1 MRSFLNAI
9 LFVSTLIATDQ
20 AGESAVIQGDNPDPA
35 MRAVIQAL
43 FAGDQQSLKKHT
55 LPHPKVSLLIA
66 QHPPTGNES
75 KRLIEEA
82 RELKFRQV
90 QDYRFK
96 GQPIQRTPSGYPPG
110 TMARFLA
117 PVRGTLTVFTVVR
130 TTEGWKVDLRWWIE
144 MIEME
149 RRDSVSKES
158 PEYVI
163 KSFLLALLRLNRN
176 EARKFVT
183 PETDINRVFAD
194 APPYA
199 EPSDQLPA
207 LTIEMPLVEAGPEE
221 SYPLPSGRIG
231 QGSDKPNEQ
240 KLLVG
245 LFGPTEMAFEV
256 VKIKNEW
263 KVVGLSYFRLLNQ

>member
-1 MRSFLNAI
+1 MRSFFSAI
-9 LFVSTLIATDQ
+9 LFASALIAAVR
-20 AGESAVIQGDNPDPA
+20 AGERTVIQTDSPESA

-43 FAGDQQSLKKHT
+43 FVGDEQNLKKHT
-55 LPHPKVSLLIA
+55 LPHPKASLLIA
-66 QHPPTGNES
+66 KHPPTGDEL
-75 KRLIEEA
+75 KQLIEET

-90 QDYRFK
+90 LGYRFD
-96 GQPIQRTPSGYPPG
+96 GRPIQRTPSGYPPG
-110 TMARFLA
+110 TTARFLA
-117 PVRGTLTVFTVVR
+117 PVRGTLTVFTVVE
-130 TTEGWKVDLRWWIE
+130 TADGWKVDLRWWIE

-158 PEYVI
+158 PEYVV
-163 KSFLLALLRLNRN
+163 KSFLLALLQLNPN

-183 PETDINRVFAD
+183 PETDMNRLFAD

-207 LTIEMPLVEAGPEE
+207 LTIEMPLAEAGPEE
-221 SYPLPSGRIG
+221 SYPLPSGRIAK
-231 QGSDKPNEQ
+231 GSDKPNER

-245 LFGPTEMAFEV
+245 LFGPTEMVFEV

-263 KVVGLSYFRLLNQ
+263 KVAGLSYFRLLNQ